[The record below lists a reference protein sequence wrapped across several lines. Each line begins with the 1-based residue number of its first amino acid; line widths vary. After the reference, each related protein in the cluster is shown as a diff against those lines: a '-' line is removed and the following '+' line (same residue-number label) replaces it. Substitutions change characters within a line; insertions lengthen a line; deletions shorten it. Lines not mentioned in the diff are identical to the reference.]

1 MKNAVY
7 VMIGLA
13 LMANVVW
20 AGKQG
25 ATADGVPTRCV
36 VPGVC
41 SVLIYWGPAIMPT
54 LGSSPGDFQ
63 TAAKCGFCLL
73 TPWVECGP
81 PEIVTM
87 EEPE

>member
-1 MKNAVY
+1 MKKLITITVLLSSTI
-7 VMIGLA
+7 VMLY
-13 LMANVVW
+13 

-41 SVLIYWGPAIMPT
+41 LVLICWGPAIMPT